1 LRFSRGGCHVV
12 MVAEGEGC
20 CNCRQQSKAWLGWG
34 WDGWL
39 CEVHVPKPPVFA
51 VVATLWT
58 KAWLRRTTCLTLPW
72 RCEHVATCSGRLFF
86 LEQQSIGWWHLKSSV
101 ACLFFLSSFC
111 FEASLQL
118 KRWFRCCLAG
128 HGN

>member
-1 LRFSRGGCHVV
+1 M

-34 WDGWL
+34 WGGWL

-72 RCEHVATCSGRLFF
+72 RCEHVATCSGRRFF
-86 LEQQSIGWWHLKSSV
+86 PGAAIHRMVAFEIICGLPFFFSPHFALKH
-101 ACLFFLSSFC
+101 
-111 FEASLQL
+111 
-118 KRWFRCCLAG
+118 RC
-128 HGN
+128 N

>member
-1 LRFSRGGCHVV
+1 MV
-12 MVAEGEGC
+12 VAEGEGC

-34 WDGWL
+34 WGGWL

-72 RCEHVATCSGRLFF
+72 RCEHVAACSGRLFF

-101 ACLFFLSSFC
+101 ACLF
-111 FEASLQL
+111 SLL
-118 KRWFRCCLAG
+118 ILL
-128 HGN
+128 